1 MKRRAYLVTAAAATL
16 GGCAALSDSSAS
28 DETPDD
34 GDDGNTTQ
42 TDAPQET
49 IDEEAGSFDRF
60 DDLSMWEVMEGS
72 LELDTDRAYVGD
84 QSGRMEATEAET
96 RVMIKRR
103 FDTPR
108 DLSNE
113 FPALALA
120 SEQDIAP
127 FVQLTDTGGNRLL
140 LQTDVPP
147 GLPLLHHNPSVART
161 DGDPDLSAIKHV
173 KISAWAGEGDPATV
187 WCDDLYFVSRPETG
201 KVLIQF
207 GDGTETAYTRAR
219 STLSDH
225 GFPATAFVPTNY
237 VGREGYLSSDQLG
250 TLSSEGWTIGSQG
263 QSGSGLV
270 GKSESEQ
277 QREIRGAID
286 WLERNGFED
295 GASYFAY
302 PLNRYDETA
311 MTLVDEHHEL
321 GFVGGYAGH
330 ADLLNPALAPRAVG
344 PSADEAKQLIDRTA
358 QFRTITTLS
367 YPELSGETA
376 AAFEET
382 MSYLADAASAGDLE
396 VVGPDEVA
404 SNHVYEP

>member
-16 GGCAALSDSSAS
+16 GGCSALSDSSTS
-28 DETPDD
+28 DESPDD
-34 GDDGNTTQ
+34 GDGNTT
-42 TDAPQET
+42 TDDPQET
-49 IDEEAGSFDRF
+49 IDEEAGSFDQF

-84 QSGRMEATEAET
+84 QSGRMEATASEE

-108 DLSNE
+108 DLSSE

-120 SEQDIAP
+120 SEQDIGP

-140 LQTDVPP
+140 LQTDVRS
-147 GLPLLHHNPSVART
+147 GLPLLHQNPSVVRS
-161 DGDPDLSAIKHV
+161 DGEPDLSSIVHV
-173 KISAWAGEGDPATV
+173 KISAWVGEGDPVTV
-187 WCDDLYFVSRPETG
+187 WCDDLHFVPRPETG

-207 GDGTETAYTRAR
+207 DDGTETAYTRAR
-219 STLSDH
+219 STLADH
-225 GFPATAFVPTNY
+225 DFPATAFVPTNY
-237 VGREGYLSSDQLG
+237 VGHEGYLSTDQLE
-250 TLSSEGWTIGSQG
+250 TLLSEGWTIASQG
-263 QSGSGLV
+263 RTGSGLV
-270 GKSESEQ
+270 GQSESDQ

-286 WLERNGFED
+286 WLESNGFGD

-302 PLNRYDETA
+302 PLNRYDEAT
-311 MTLVDEHHEL
+311 MNLVEEHHNL

-358 QFRTITTLS
+358 QYRTITTLT
-367 YPELSGETA
+367 YPDLSGETG

-396 VVGPDEVA
+396 VVGPDEIA